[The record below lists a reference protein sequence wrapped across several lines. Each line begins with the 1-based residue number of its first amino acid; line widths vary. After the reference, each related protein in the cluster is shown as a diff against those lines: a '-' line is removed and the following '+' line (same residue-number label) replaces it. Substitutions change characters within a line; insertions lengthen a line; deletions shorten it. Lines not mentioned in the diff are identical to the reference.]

1 MGLGVDL
8 TVETDE
14 FGTDSREWLGTA
26 LGTQSTRTCTIDC
39 DDFIGET
46 INGAVLADGDFL
58 PSGVAIVVDDD
69 GVATFADGSL
79 ESTSIAVDAT
89 SGTWTAAVEGEV
101 TAALQFNVS
110 AANLLAALEGLPG
123 IDPGEFTVTGGPG
136 DAGATT
142 PYVVARTTPGDMP
155 NIVVADVDLAGGGAD
170 VVATITA
177 GAGASEASGHLYSGI
192 KLRAGRK
199 IGAALYEIGKV
210 RVSKLPTGWGL
221 SRAPHII
228 YLP

>member
-8 TVETDE
+8 TVETDT

-26 LGTQSTRTCTIDC
+26 LGTQSTRPCTIVC

-58 PSGVAIVVDDD
+58 PSGVSIVVDDD
-69 GVATFADGSL
+69 GNATFADASA
-79 ESTSIAVDAT
+79 ESVSIAVDAT
-89 SGTWTAAVEGEV
+89 SGTWTITVEDEV
-101 TAALQFNVS
+101 SDPVAFNVS
-110 AANLLAALEGLPG
+110 AAGLRAAIEGLAG
-123 IDPGEFTVTGGPG
+123 IDPGDVTVTGGPG
-136 DAGATT
+136 NAGGTT
-142 PYVVARTTPGDMP
+142 PYVVTFTTPGDVP
-155 NIVVADVDLAGGGAD
+155 NITAQDVDLAGGGDA
-170 VVATITA
+170 VTPTVTP
-177 GAGASEASGHLYSGI
+177 GAGASESSGHLYSGI

-210 RVSKLPTGWGL
+210 RLSKLPTGWGTA
-221 SRAPHII
+221 RAPHII

>member
-1 MGLGVDL
+1 MGIGLDL
-8 TVETDE
+8 AVEVET
-14 FGTDSREWLGTA
+14 FGQDSREWLGTA
-26 LGTQSTRTCTIDC
+26 LGTQSTRSCTIVC

-69 GVATFADGSL
+69 GLATFADASP
-79 ESTSIAVDAT
+79 ESTSIAVNAT
-89 SGTWTAAVEGEV
+89 SGTWTVTIEGEV
-101 TAALQFNVS
+101 SAAVAFNVS
-110 AANLLAALEGLPG
+110 AANLLAAIEALPG

-136 DAGATT
+136 NAGGTT
-142 PYVVARTTPGDMP
+142 PYVVTSTTPGNRP
-155 NIVVADVDLAGGGAD
+155 NITAQDVDLAGGGDA
-170 VVATITA
+170 VTPTVTP
-177 GAGASEASGHLYSGI
+177 GAGATASSGHLYSGI

-210 RVSKLPTGWGL
+210 RLSKLPTGWGTA
-221 SRAPHII
+221 RAPHII